1 MLTFGLFLRLEELEE
16 AQRDLVAVDVDEGV
30 ICSNLVKNIILSNT
44 ERF

>member
-1 MLTFGLFLRLEELEE
+1 MVGLFLRLEELEE

-30 ICSNLVKNIILSNT
+30 ICSNLVKILSNT